1 MATTSSPHGTQKP
14 KTLGPTYNPN
24 PPQCCGGLDP
34 NRAGTAGRD
43 EVGGRGERRR
53 RRCKL
58 ANGCG
63 EPLTRAE
70 KSRGVDGGD
79 SERKGDVGRVNV
91 SSPQSNGAGAGLTS
105 TGAAIVMV
113 TASACAETTDR
124 ERGKGGRLPAHVK
137 APYPLLL
144 QLLRNADEGDNI
156 RSGDLQVPLDA
167 RGLQVIEAAGAERGE
182 DGRGDVTQNSG
193 RIHDGKRRDNTTRH
207 GSSSRGSTGP
217 RVTEVV
223 QNADGWFV
231 GGRARVPAKHNQTP
245 YHTGHGVAY
254 PHVDVE
260 ISRPPKAERQNR
272 IQWGRN
278 NLKFSRRK
286 SASLAVGWRL
296 LVI

>member
-79 SERKGDVGRVNV
+79 SERKGDVGRVNA
-91 SSPQSNGAGAGLTS
+91 SLPQSNGAGAGLTS

-124 ERGKGGRLPAHVK
+124 ERGEGREGKTRLAC
-137 APYPLLL
+137 
-144 QLLRNADEGDNI
+144 NARDCCSSEHSFQPTSKPHTRSCSSSFATI

-223 QNADGWFV
+223 QNADGWFI
-231 GGRARVPAKHNQTP
+231 GGRARRMGFHEGENSTENGSVL
-245 YHTGHGVAY
+245 VA
-254 PHVDVE
+254 
-260 ISRPPKAERQNR
+260 S
-272 IQWGRN
+272 
-278 NLKFSRRK
+278 S
-286 SASLAVGWRL
+286 
-296 LVI
+296 